1 METITA
7 HNALY
12 LLTGR
17 EGRKHRL
24 PTAPHHPA
32 PDTGLASEAMSGERF
47 WDMGMEQEALVKV
60 VGMLALGSD
69 RRLPLTCADCLVKV
83 GLLRDTEN
91 QQRFW
96 GWEKASALQGGPSL
110 PAGTHQH
117 FPWPNKLVANR
128 YDHYLTQF
136 MARPGGKMLLPGV
149 CREPQVEIFENLFLP
164 RKFRHLTSYP
174 ILCPCLF

>member
-1 METITA
+1 
-7 HNALY
+7 
-12 LLTGR
+12 
-17 EGRKHRL
+17 
-24 PTAPHHPA
+24 
-32 PDTGLASEAMSGERF
+32 
-47 WDMGMEQEALVKV
+47 MGMEQEALVKV

-136 MARPGGKMLLPGV
+136 MARPGGRCCCLGSAESLKWRSLRTCFYL
-149 CREPQVEIFENLFLP
+149 EN
-164 RKFRHLTSYP
+164 SD
-174 ILCPCLF
+174 I